1 MSSRPISD
9 RTYGWNVFC
18 KKAIWHHFAL
28 VLRLFLVLHFFLIV
42 LNLFRVICAFL
53 FGCFFFYLLL
63 SFSIF
68 LGVYLHLFV
77 VIFHLCNHFASFLGR
92 SATLCSHSA
101 SLFGCFESLCC
112 HFVSLFW
119 LFASHGT
126 RLKSVVGV
134 HDKPIS
140 F

>member
-1 MSSRPISD
+1 M
-9 RTYGWNVFC
+9 
-18 KKAIWHHFAL
+18 
-28 VLRLFLVLHFFLIV
+28 LFSLAV
-42 LNLFRVICAFL
+42 
-53 FGCFFFYLLL
+53 FFFYLLL